1 MINIPHIDVANSKF
15 RNIRHLNEKTKFRKE
30 LSDYFTKSVGTTDVK
45 ISQFP
50 KYLMEL
56 DFRNFLFKV
65 EIFKK
70 VLNVHGSILEMGVHF
85 GGGLMTWA
93 KLSSIYEPANY
104 SRKIIGFDTF
114 SGFPKIS
121 PKDKITKHIQETR
134 KFKTPKKNDNYVDSY
149 EDLKK
154 SIELYDLDRYNFGA
168 GPKIELVKG
177 DATKTIPKYLKD
189 NPHLTIS
196 LLNLDFDIY
205 EPTKVALKYLLPRM
219 PKGAI
224 ICFDEINHPFW
235 PGETI
240 AVLEELGIKN
250 IRLKKFPFAPSP
262 SYAIL
267 E

>member
-1 MINIPHIDVANSKF
+1 MSNSKF
-15 RNIRHLNEKTKFRKE
+15 KNIRHIKEKASYRKD
-30 LSDYFTKSVGTTDVK
+30 LSNYFDKSVGSTDVK

-50 KYLMEL
+50 KYIMEL

-70 VLNVHGSILEMGVHF
+70 ILNVHGSILEMGVHF

-93 KLSSIYEPANY
+93 KLSSIHEPANY

-114 SGFPKIS
+114 SGFPSIS
-121 PKDKITKHIQETR
+121 PKDKITKYLNDTR
-134 KFKTPKKNDNYVDSY
+134 NIKNPKKNDNYVDSFS
-149 EDLKK
+149 DLQK
-154 SIELYDLDRYNFGA
+154 SIELYDKDRYNFGS
-168 GPKIELVKG
+168 GSKIELIKG
-177 DATKTIPKYLKD
+177 DASKTIPKYLKD

-205 EPTKVALKYLLPRM
+205 EPTKVALKHLLPRM
-219 PKGAI
+219 PKGSI
-224 ICFDEINHPFW
+224 ICFDELNHPFW
-235 PGETI
+235 PGETL
-240 AVLEELGIKN
+240 AVLEELGIRN
-250 IRLKKFPFAPSP
+250 IRLQKFPFAPSP

>member
-1 MINIPHIDVANSKF
+1 MSNTKF
-15 RNIRHLNEKTKFRKE
+15 RNIRYLKEKTQFRNE
-30 LSDYFTKSVGTTDVK
+30 LSDYFEKSVGSNDVK

-65 EIFKK
+65 EVFKK
-70 VLNVHGSILEMGVHF
+70 IMNVHGSILEMGVNF

-93 KLSSIYEPANY
+93 KLSAIYEPANY
-104 SRKIIGFDTF
+104 SRKIVGFDTF
-114 SGFPKIS
+114 SGFPTIS
-121 PKDKITKHIQETR
+121 SKDKITKHIQNTR
-134 KFKTPKKNDNYVDSY
+134 GAKIPKKNDNFVDSY
-149 EDLKK
+149 SDLQK
-154 SIELYDLDRYNFGA
+154 SIELYDQDRYNFGS
-168 GPKIELVKG
+168 GSKVELVKG

-205 EPTKVALKYLLPRM
+205 EPTKVALKSLLPRM
-219 PKGAI
+219 PKGSI
-224 ICFDEINHPFW
+224 ICFDEVNHPFW
-235 PGETI
+235 PGETL

-250 IRLKKFPFAPSP
+250 IKLQRFPFAPSP